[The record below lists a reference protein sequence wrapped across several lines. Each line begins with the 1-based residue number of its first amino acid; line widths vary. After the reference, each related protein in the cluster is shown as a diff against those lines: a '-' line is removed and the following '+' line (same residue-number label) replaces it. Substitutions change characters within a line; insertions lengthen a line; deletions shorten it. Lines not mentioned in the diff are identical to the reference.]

1 MNRAPEQSNQHSNQR
16 KSDHRISVSENQE
29 RLGVLA
35 APREVRSTFLIA
47 RLRSAGGF
55 ISDAGLYP
63 MSEKSFI
70 LRIHLMIEI
79 TRILR
84 QRLKSQKLRWKNS
97 ASVIKILIN

>member
-35 APREVRSTFLIA
+35 APREV
-47 RLRSAGGF
+47 

>member
-1 MNRAPEQSNQHSNQR
+1 MNRA
-16 KSDHRISVSENQE
+16 
-29 RLGVLA
+29 L
-35 APREVRSTFLIA
+35 
-47 RLRSAGGF
+47 
-55 ISDAGLYP
+55 SDAGLYP

>member
-35 APREVRSTFLIA
+35 A
-47 RLRSAGGF
+47 LRGCDPPEAL

>member
-35 APREVRSTFLIA
+35 
-47 RLRSAGGF
+47 
-55 ISDAGLYP
+55 SDAGLYP

>member
-35 APREVRSTFLIA
+35 APREVRSTFLIV
-47 RLRSAGGF
+47 
-55 ISDAGLYP
+55 SDAGLYP

>member
-35 APREVRSTFLIA
+35 APREVRSTFLI
-47 RLRSAGGF
+47 
-55 ISDAGLYP
+55 
-63 MSEKSFI
+63 FI

>member
-16 KSDHRISVSENQE
+16 KSDHRNSASENQE

-47 RLRSAGGF
+47 RLRSAGG

>member
-35 APREVRSTFLIA
+35 A
-47 RLRSAGGF
+47 

>member
-47 RLRSAGGF
+47 RLRSAG